1 MCSGARVSKAAN
13 RSAIDKNFWGCTPY
27 DTGGD
32 RAKIE
37 NQKLRN
43 RKIEKSEIENRR
55 IADFAKGKRKA
66 GKRCKP
72 FETCAK
78 ALEKVAL
85 DRSLYLPFN
94 TSYSF
99 LITGIQRAE
108 DFPLHSVGA
117 FD

>member
-32 RAKIE
+32 HEEMKIQ
-37 NQKLRN
+37 NC
-43 RKIEKSEIENRR
+43 KIEKLKNPKIENRR

-66 GKRCKP
+66 GKRCNP

-78 ALEKVAL
+78 
-85 DRSLYLPFN
+85 P
-94 TSYSF
+94 
-99 LITGIQRAE
+99 
-108 DFPLHSVGA
+108 
-117 FD
+117 